1 MSSESW
7 HKSIGPKIQGSWN
20 LYNALRRRQEHLE
33 FFLLT
38 SSISGSVGTATE
50 SNYCAANGFLDSFA
64 CYLRGVG
71 MPAIAI
77 GLGMI
82 SEVGY
87 LHEHPEIEALLLRK
101 GIHAISEDEL
111 LQICDIA
118 LAATASSKLHPG
130 SCNHSDGHLLTGLEA
145 QGLQGIRNRGF
156 EGSSHVLDDPRASIM
171 AGVLSSDHG
180 TDTETPAQ
188 HSSHLPEQVAAALSS
203 GDMAEATLVLNV
215 QVLVAQKTCNLLLL
229 QAHDL
234 EAQTQLSR
242 FGMDSML
249 AAELRQFIYH
259 TFDIDISFLTLLAK
273 STSVASLAELIAR
286 QLRAKPKI

>member
-20 LYNALRRRQEHLE
+20 LYNAIRGRQDHLE

-50 SNYCAANGFLDSFA
+50 SNYCAANGFLDAFA
-64 CYLRGVG
+64 CYLRSVG
-71 MPAIAI
+71 IPAIAI

-87 LHEHPEIEALLLRK
+87 LHEHPEIETLLLRK
-101 GIHAISEDEL
+101 GLHAISEDEL

-118 LAATASSKLHPG
+118 LAATASSKLYPG
-130 SCNHSDGHLLTGLEA
+130 SCSFSDGHLLTGLEA
-145 QGLQGIRNRGF
+145 QGLQSIRNRGF

-171 AGVLSSDHG
+171 AGALSSDHSN
-180 TDTETPAQ
+180 DTENLAE
-188 HSSHLPEQVAAALSS
+188 HSSRLPEQIVAALSS
-203 GDMAEATLVLNV
+203 GDMAEATLLQNV

-229 QAHDL
+229 QAQDL

-259 TFDIDISFLTLLAK
+259 TFEVDISFLTLLAK
-273 STSVASLAELIAR
+273 STSIASLAELIAR
-286 QLRAKPKI
+286 QLRANTKI

>member
-7 HKSIGPKIQGSWN
+7 HKSIDPKIHGSWN
-20 LYNALRRRQEHLE
+20 LYNALRGRQDHLE

-50 SNYCAANGFLDSFA
+50 SNYCAANSFQDAFA
-64 CYLRGVG
+64 CYLRSVG
-71 MPAIAI
+71 LPAIAI

-87 LHEHPEIEALLLRK
+87 LHEHPEIETLLLRK
-101 GIHAISEDEL
+101 GLHAISEDEL

-118 LAATASSKLHPG
+118 LAATASTNIYPG
-130 SCNHSDGHLLTGLEA
+130 SCNFSDGHLLTGLEA

-171 AGVLSSDHG
+171 AGILSSDHSN
-180 TDTETPAQ
+180 DTETLAE
-188 HSSHLPEQVAAALSS
+188 HSSRLPKQVAAALSS
-203 GDMAEATLVLNV
+203 GDMAEPTLLLSV
-215 QVLVAQKTCNLLLL
+215 QALLAQKTCNLLLL
-229 QAHDL
+229 PAQDL

-259 TFDIDISFLTLLAK
+259 TFEVDISFLTLLAK
-273 STSVASLAELIAR
+273 PTSVASLAELIAR
-286 QLRAKPKI
+286 QLWANTKV